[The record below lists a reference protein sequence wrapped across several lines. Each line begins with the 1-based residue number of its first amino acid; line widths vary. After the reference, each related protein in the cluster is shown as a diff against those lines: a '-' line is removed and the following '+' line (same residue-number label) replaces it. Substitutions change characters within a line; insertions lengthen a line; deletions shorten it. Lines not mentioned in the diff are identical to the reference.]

1 MRNVL
6 KLFIVAL
13 MLGCGVNSF
22 GQVTFGIRAGFNLST
37 MLAKDDQTNYGDEM
51 NFKMKP
57 GFNVGPTLECPIS
70 EMFSFETALLLSTL
84 GVNSEYDYGEGNVK
98 ESLSLLY
105 LQIPLT
111 AKAAFDLGG
120 TKLFGAFGPYL
131 GYGLSG
137 KWKSDAYDDE
147 DVKWGTNKEEDHF
160 KRFDAGLHFGAGVM
174 VKVIEI
180 SLTYDL
186 GLANIATDTGGGTKE
201 MNRVLALNLGYKF
214 GKK

>member
-1 MRNVL
+1 MKNLL
-6 KLFIVAL
+6 KLFIVVL
-13 MLGCGVNSF
+13 MLGWSVNSF
-22 GQVTFGIRAGFNLST
+22 AQVTFGVRAGFNLST
-37 MLAKDDQTNYGDEM
+37 LLAKNDQTNYGDEN
-51 NFKMKP
+51 NFKMKA

-111 AKAAFDLGG
+111 AKAAFDVGG
-120 TKLFGAFGPYL
+120 IKLFGAFGPYL

-147 DVKWGTNKEEDHF
+147 DIKWGSGDDDDF
-160 KRFDAGLHFGAGVM
+160 KPFDFGLHFGAGVGIKAFE
-174 VKVIEI
+174 VGL
-180 SLTYDL
+180 SYDL
-186 GLANIATDTGGGTKE
+186 GLANIATYTDGGNKE

>member
-1 MRNVL
+1 MKNRGKFL
-6 KLFIVAL
+6 IIAL
-13 MLGCGVNSF
+13 ILGWSVTSF
-22 GQVTFGIRAGFNLST
+22 AQPIFGLRAGFNLST
-37 MLAKDDQTNYGDEM
+37 MLAKDDQMNYGDEM

-57 GFNVGPTLECPIS
+57 GFNIGPTLEVPIND
-70 EMFSFETALLLSTL
+70 MFSFETALLLSTL
-84 GVNSEYDYGEGNVK
+84 GVNSEYDYGGGNTK
-98 ESLSLLY
+98 ETLSLLY

-111 AKAAFDLGG
+111 AKAAFDVGG

-137 KWKSDAYDDE
+137 KWKSADYPDE
-147 DVKWGTNKEEDHF
+147 DVKWGTNTEEDHF
-160 KRFDAGLHFGAGVM
+160 KRFDFGLHFGAGVGIKAFE
-174 VKVIEI
+174 VGL
-180 SLTYDL
+180 SYDL

>member
-1 MRNVL
+1 
-6 KLFIVAL
+6 
-13 MLGCGVNSF
+13 MLSWSVNSF
-22 GQVTFGIRAGFNLST
+22 AQVTFGVRAGFNLST
-37 MLAKDDQTNYGDEM
+37 MLAKDDQTNIGDEM

-57 GFNVGPTLECPIS
+57 GFNVGPTLDCHIS
-70 EMFSFETALLLSTL
+70 DMFSFETALLLSTL
-84 GVNSEYDYGEGNVK
+84 GVKSDYDYGEGKVK
-98 ESLSLLY
+98 ETLNLFY
-105 LQIPLT
+105 LQVPLT
-111 AKAAFDLGG
+111 AKATFDVGG
-120 TKLFGAFGPYL
+120 TKMFGAFGPYL

-137 KWKSDAYDDE
+137 KWKSESYPDE
-147 DVKWGTNKEEDHF
+147 DVKWGTASEDHF

-186 GLANIATDTGGGTKE
+186 GLANIASDTGNGNKE

>member
-6 KLFIVAL
+6 KLFIVVL
-13 MLGCGVNSF
+13 MLGWSANSIA
-22 GQVTFGIRAGFNLST
+22 QVTFGVRAGFNLST
-37 MLAKDDQTNYGDEM
+37 LLAKNDQTNYGDEN
-51 NFKMKP
+51 NFKMKA

-111 AKAAFDLGG
+111 AKAAFDVGG

-137 KWKSDAYDDE
+137 KWKSDAYPDE
-147 DVKWGTNKEEDHF
+147 DVKWGTGTEDHF
-160 KRFDAGLHFGAGVM
+160 KRFDAGLHFGAGVL

-186 GLANIATDTGGGTKE
+186 GLANIASHTDGGNKE